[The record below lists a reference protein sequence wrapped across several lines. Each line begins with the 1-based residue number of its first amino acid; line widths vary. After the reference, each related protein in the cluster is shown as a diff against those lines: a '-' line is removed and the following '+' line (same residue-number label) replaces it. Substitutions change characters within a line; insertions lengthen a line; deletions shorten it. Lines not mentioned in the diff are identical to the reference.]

1 MAIKISNRV
10 KLVKP
15 SPTLTLS
22 ARAKEMKAAGIDV
35 VNFGVGEPDFNTPEY
50 IKRSAQAAIE
60 NNFTRYTANAGIIEL
75 RQAICAKLQRD
86 NGLSYE
92 PKQVLVSPGA
102 KASILNIL
110 IAVCDSQDQVLMPAP
125 YWVSYPYQ
133 AMLANA
139 EPVIVPTFEQD
150 SYKLTAA
157 SLEQAVAAN
166 PCAKALL
173 LNSPNNP
180 TGAVY
185 TRQELEAI
193 AAICVDKDILV
204 VSDEIY
210 ERLVY
215 DGIKHVSIASLN
227 EEIKAR
233 TVVINGVSKAY
244 AMTGW
249 RLGYAAG
256 PAHIMA
262 AAARVQEHAT
272 SCVNSI
278 TQKACVTAL
287 AEEDDS
293 IEKMRA
299 EFEKRRDFLF
309 AELGNLPHV
318 SCFKPQGAFYIMPN
332 IDWYL
337 NNNSQGITDGDQF
350 CQVLLEKHHV
360 ALVSG
365 ASFGIPSNVRFSYAN
380 SMENLQKGVTRF
392 AQFLSELTPLTT

>member
-35 VNFGVGEPDFNTPEY
+35 INFGVGEPDFNTPEY

-60 NNFTRYTANAGIIEL
+60 ANFTRYTANAGIIEL

-86 NGLSYE
+86 NHLGYE

-110 IAVCDSQDQVLMPAP
+110 IAVCDVHDQVLMPAP

-139 EPVIVPTFEQD
+139 EPVIVPTFEED
-150 SYKLTAA
+150 SYKLNAA
-157 SLEQAVAAN
+157 ALAQAIAAN
-166 PCAKALL
+166 PCAKVLI

-185 TRQELEAI
+185 SQSELEAI
-193 AAICVDKDILV
+193 AEVCVAKDILV
-204 VSDEIY
+204 IADEIY

-215 DGIKHVSIASLN
+215 DGIKHVSIASLGP
-227 EEIKAR
+227 EIKSR
-233 TVVINGVSKAY
+233 TVVVNGVSKAY

-256 PAHIMA
+256 PDHIIA
-262 AAARVQEHAT
+262 AAGRVQEHAT

-287 AEEDDS
+287 NEEDES
-293 IEKMRA
+293 IENMRA
-299 EFEKRRDFLF
+299 EFQKRRDFLYT
-309 AELGNLPHV
+309 ELNNLPHI

-332 IDWYL
+332 ISWYL
-337 NNNSQGITDGDQF
+337 QNNSQGITDGDKF
-350 CQVLLEKHHV
+350 CVTLLEKHHV

-365 ASFGIPSNVRFSYAN
+365 DSFGIPTNVRFSYAN
-380 SMENLQKGVTRF
+380 SMDNLRKGVERF
-392 AQFLSELTPLTT
+392 ARFLSELGA

>member
-1 MAIKISNRV
+1 MKMAIKISNRI

-22 ARAKEMKAAGIDV
+22 ARAKEMKASGIDV
-35 VNFGVGEPDFNTPEY
+35 INFGVGEPDFNTPEY
-50 IKRSAQAAIE
+50 IKQAAQAAIAA
-60 NNFTRYTANAGIIEL
+60 NFTRYTANPGIIEL
-75 RQAICAKLQRD
+75 RQAICDKLQRD
-86 NGLSYE
+86 NGLNYE

-139 EPVIVPTFEQD
+139 EPVVIPTFEED
-150 SYKLTAA
+150 DYKITAA
-157 SLEQAVAAN
+157 SLRQAVEAN
-166 PCAKALL
+166 PCVKALL

-185 TRQELEAI
+185 TRAELESI
-193 AAICVDKDILV
+193 AAICVEKDILV
-204 VSDEIY
+204 ISDEIY

-215 DGIKHVSIASLN
+215 DGVRHVSIASLGP
-227 EEIKAR
+227 EIKDR

-256 PAHIMA
+256 PAHIIA
-262 AAARVQEHAT
+262 AAGRVQEHAT

-293 IEKMRA
+293 IENMRV
-299 EFEKRRDFLF
+299 EFQKRRDYLY
-309 AELGNLPHV
+309 AELSKLPHIT
-318 SCFKPQGAFYIMPN
+318 CFKPQGAFYIMPN
-332 IDWYL
+332 IGWYL
-337 NNNSQGITDGDQF
+337 NNNSQGITDGDKF
-350 CQVLLEKHHV
+350 CGTLLEKHHV

-365 ASFGIPSNVRFSYAN
+365 DSFGIATNVRFSYAN
-380 SMENLQKGVTRF
+380 SMDNLQKGVSRF
-392 AQFLSELTPLTT
+392 AQFLAELRS